1 MVNFEIVLVKSILKK
16 NTKLIETERVLAQK
30 KCVMGY
36 EIKMI

>member
-16 NTKLIETERVLAQK
+16 NTKLIETERVLTHK